1 MLGFKVFKEK
11 SLKNQDGF
19 TLIELTLVMLVLCVF
34 ISLFFPLLNN
44 FYKEKQKNSKISL
57 NINLNNLHLLEAHT
71 FR

>member
-1 MLGFKVFKEK
+1 MLGFKVIKEK

-19 TLIELTLVMLVLCVF
+19 TLIELTIVMLVLCVF

-44 FYKEKQKNSKISL
+44 FYKGKQKNSKISL

>member
-1 MLGFKVFKEK
+1 MLGFKVIKEK

-19 TLIELTLVMLVLCVF
+19 TLIELTIVMLVLCVF

-44 FYKEKQKNSKISL
+44 FLKEKQKNSKISL